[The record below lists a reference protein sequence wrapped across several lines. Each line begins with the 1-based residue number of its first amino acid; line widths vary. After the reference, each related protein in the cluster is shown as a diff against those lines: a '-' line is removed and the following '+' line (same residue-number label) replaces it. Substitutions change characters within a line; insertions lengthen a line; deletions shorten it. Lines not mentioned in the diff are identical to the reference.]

1 MRVIDADAHVIETA
15 ATFADPYWDP
25 ALADRRPR
33 VVDYGPRFAW
43 LIDDVVYPKT
53 RGRGASRVGGPAAH
67 EGRPSA
73 FEASKPDGIESIT
86 LSDPEARCR
95 QMDAEGID
103 VQVIFPSMFL
113 RGQLA
118 EDSQL
123 QSALCRSYNSWIADV
138 CAKRADRLTW
148 VAVVNLRD
156 IPGAVAELKRTHE
169 RKGAGVMILG
179 GAGDKHL
186 NHPDILPF
194 FAAAAELDLPV
205 AVHAGRPRNE
215 LADLFDTPF
224 EQILLPFTVSMFM
237 GFVDIVAGGLL
248 DRFERL
254 RIAFLEAGSQW
265 LPFLVDRMDHY
276 AEMALQR
283 RFTDYRA
290 KELPSNYLRR
300 GNVFVS
306 CEVDDRL
313 LPAVIDRFGEDFL
326 IFASDIP
333 HGDREYDAVSD
344 LRKRADVSER
354 AKDKILGD
362 NTRRF
367 YGDRVMGRP
376 GGSV

>member
-25 ALADRRPR
+25 TLADRRPR
-33 VVDYGPRFAW
+33 VVDLGPRFAW
-43 LIDDVVYPKT
+43 LIDDVMYPKT
-53 RGRGASRVGGPAAH
+53 RGRGAARVGGPAAH

-73 FEASKPDGIESIT
+73 FEAGKPDPIESIT
-86 LSDPEARCR
+86 LSDVNARCR

-118 EDSQL
+118 EDAQL
-123 QSALCRSYNSWIADV
+123 QTALGRSYNAWIADV

-156 IPGAVAELKRTHE
+156 VEGAVAELRRCRE
-169 RKGAGVMILG
+169 GNGAGVMILG

-186 NHPDILPF
+186 HHPDIAPF
-194 FAAAAELDLPV
+194 FAAAEELDLPV

-224 EQILLPFTVSMFM
+224 EQIVLPFTVSMFM
-237 GFVDIVAGGLL
+237 GFVDVVAGGLL
-248 DRFERL
+248 DRFPRL
-254 RIAFLEAGSQW
+254 RIAFLEAGCQW

-290 KELPSNYLRR
+290 KDLPSSYLRR

-313 LPAVIDRFGEDFL
+313 LPAVVDQFGEDVL

-333 HGDREYDAVSD
+333 HGDREYNAVSD
-344 LRKRADVSER
+344 LRRRGDVSER
-354 AKDKILGD
+354 VKDKILGA
-362 NTRRF
+362 NARRF
-367 YGDRVMGRP
+367 YGARLAGRATA
-376 GGSV
+376 

>member
-1 MRVIDADAHVIETA
+1 MPVIDADAHVIETA

-33 VVDYGPRFAW
+33 VLDLGPRFAW

-53 RGRGASRVGGPAAH
+53 RGRGAARVGGPAAH

-86 LSDPEARCR
+86 LSDVDARCR

-118 EDSQL
+118 EDSRL
-123 QSALCRSYNSWIADV
+123 QSALCRSYNAWIADV
-138 CAKRADRLTW
+138 CARRPDRLTW
-148 VAVVNLRD
+148 VGVVNLRD
-156 IPGAVAELKRTHE
+156 VPDAIAELRRCRE
-169 RKGAGVMILG
+169 RDGAGVMILG
-179 GAGDKHL
+179 AAGDKHL
-186 NHPDILPF
+186 HHPDVLPF
-194 FAAAAELDLPV
+194 FAAAEELDMPV

-224 EQILLPFTVSMFM
+224 EQIVLPFTVSMLM
-237 GFVDIVAGGLL
+237 GFVDVVAGGLL

-254 RIAFLEAGSQW
+254 RIAFLEAGCQW

-290 KELPSNYLRR
+290 RELPSSYLRR

-313 LPAVIDRFGEDFL
+313 LPQVIEQFGEDLL

-333 HGDREYDAVSD
+333 HGDREYDAVKD
-344 LRKRADVSER
+344 LRKRGDVSER
-354 AKDKILGD
+354 AKDKILAD
-362 NTRRF
+362 NARRF
-367 YGDRVMGRP
+367 YGARLAGRVRG
-376 GGSV
+376 

>member
-1 MRVIDADAHVIETA
+1 MPVIDADAHVIETA
-15 ATFADPYWDP
+15 ATFADPYWDSR
-25 ALADRRPR
+25 LADRRPR
-33 VVDYGPRFAW
+33 VLDLGARFAW

-53 RGRGASRVGGPAAH
+53 RGKGAARVGGPAAH
-67 EGRPSA
+67 DGRPSA
-73 FEASKPDGIESIT
+73 FEAGKPDPIESIT

-118 EDSQL
+118 EDSAVQT
-123 QSALCRSYNSWIADV
+123 ALCRSYNAWIADV
-138 CAKRADRLTW
+138 CGRRADRLTW

-156 IPGAVAELKRTHE
+156 IPGAITELRRCRE
-169 RKGAGVMILG
+169 RAAAGVMILG
-179 GAGDKHL
+179 GAGDRHL
-186 NHPDILPF
+186 NHPDVAPF
-194 FAAAAELDLPV
+194 FAAAEELDLPV

-224 EQILLPFTVSMFM
+224 EQIVLPFTVSMFM
-237 GFVDIVAGGLL
+237 GFVDVIAGGLL

-254 RIAFLEAGSQW
+254 RMAFLEAGSQW

-276 AEMALQR
+276 AQMALQR

-290 KELPSNYLRR
+290 KDLPSSYLRR
-300 GNVFVS
+300 GNIFVS

-313 LPAVIDRFGEDFL
+313 LPQVIEQFGEDVL

-344 LRKRADVSER
+344 LRKRGDISDR
-354 AKDKILGD
+354 AKDKILGA
-362 NTRRF
+362 NARRF
-367 YGDRVMGRP
+367 YGARLDRMT
-376 GGSV
+376 GGHR